1 MCLFFSSDWR
11 MLGFVRHGQSK
22 SIANMY
28 KAQDFINHFVLLI
41 NSPTFDTLHWALEK
55 HILNKN

>member
-1 MCLFFSSDWR
+1 

-41 NSPTFDTLHWALEK
+41 NSPTFDMLHWALEK